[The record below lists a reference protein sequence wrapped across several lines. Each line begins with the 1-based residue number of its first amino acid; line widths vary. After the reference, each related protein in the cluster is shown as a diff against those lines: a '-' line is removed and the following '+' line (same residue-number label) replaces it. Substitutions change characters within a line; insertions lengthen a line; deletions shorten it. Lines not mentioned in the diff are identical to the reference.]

1 VAKKSKKELILTTAI
16 TNFSKFGYE
25 NTNLDLIAKECNITK
40 PAIYYH
46 YKDKAALYEAVVC
59 SEFSKLAQT
68 IEENTLEG
76 DAKERLH
83 NYIETFGSFL
93 ISNPT
98 FSSIFAREIASGA
111 ATLPAKCAIFLSR
124 TLSRLMLILEQGIN
138 EGIFEKE
145 NPFMIQMMIVSTL
158 TSYNT
163 TKPFRERIISILED
177 KNRLPEVEFENIV
190 ESLSK
195 KIIKGLLC

>member
-1 VAKKSKKELILTTAI
+1 MAKKSKKELILTTAI
-16 TNFSKFGYE
+16 TNFSKYGYE
-25 NTNLDLIAKECNITK
+25 NTNLDLIAKECDITK

-59 SEFSKLAQT
+59 SQFSKLAQI
-68 IEENTLEG
+68 IEKNTLEG
-76 DAKERLH
+76 DAKDKLY
-83 NYIETFGSFL
+83 NYINTFGSFL

-98 FSSIFAREIASGA
+98 FSSIFAREIASTA
-111 ATLPAKCAIFLSR
+111 ATLPDKCAVFLSR
-124 TLSRLMLILEQGIN
+124 TLARLILILEQG
-138 EGIFEKE
+138 EDEKVFEKE

-163 TKPFRERIISILED
+163 TKPLRERIFSVLED
-177 KNRLPEVEFENIV
+177 KSKLPEIEFENIV

>member
-1 VAKKSKKELILTTAI
+1 MAKKSKKELILITAI
-16 TNFSKFGYE
+16 ENFSKFGYE
-25 NTNLDLIAKECNITK
+25 NTNLDVIAKECNITK

-46 YKDKAALYEAVVC
+46 FKDKAALYEAVVY
-59 SEFSKLAQT
+59 SEFLKLVQT
-68 IEENTLEG
+68 IEKNTLKG

-111 ATLPAKCAIFLSR
+111 ATLPDKCTTIISR
-124 TLSRLMLILEQGIN
+124 TLSRLILILEQGA
-138 EGIFEKE
+138 EEKVFEKE
-145 NPFMIQMMIVSTL
+145 NPFIIQMMIVSTL

-163 TKPFRERIISILED
+163 TKPLRERIFSVLED
-177 KNRLPEVEFENIV
+177 KSKLPEVEFENIV